1 MQKLKQ
7 IYRWIFNDQGV
18 LGEICTAFAIVT
30 VINSVMMLVGLDTPK
45 DGQFAYVH
53 LLIRLAIISLI
64 FALWDWESTIADLR
78 RYASGLR
85 QPWRPGFQRLS
96 RYILSDTFD
105 ASCVIFTPVVIL
117 ICVITILMVP
127 EPTGG
132 PGFYLALVLL
142 YGLIWILIVAL
153 MLFDKARGLANGR
166 RDR

>member
-7 IYRWIFNDQGV
+7 IYRWIFNGQGV

-30 VINSVMMLVGLDTPK
+30 VINSVMMIVGLDTPK
-45 DGQFAYVH
+45 QGQFAYVH

-64 FALWDWESTIADLR
+64 FALWDWESTISDLR
-78 RYASGLR
+78 RYAADLR
-85 QPWRPGFQRLS
+85 QPRCPSFQRVC
-96 RYILSDTFD
+96 RFILSDTFD
-105 ASCVIFTPVVIL
+105 ASCMIFTPVVIL
-117 ICVITILMVP
+117 ICVITILGVS

-153 MLFDKARGLANGR
+153 MLVDKARRLANGR